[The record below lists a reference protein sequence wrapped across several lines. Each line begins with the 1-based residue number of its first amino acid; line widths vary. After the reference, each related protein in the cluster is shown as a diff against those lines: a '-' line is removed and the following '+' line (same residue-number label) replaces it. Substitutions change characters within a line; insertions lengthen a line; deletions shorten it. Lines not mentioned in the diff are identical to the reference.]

1 MHPTLTAFLPRL
13 NYFVPPEEA
22 LKLDVVQ
29 VPVAKNSAVNR
40 SRGVRAGYVEHNHYA
55 RIARG
60 TAKKQ
65 TTFAPG
71 RFRSE
76 SYGNEHLSFAP
87 FRTRPVGRRAC
98 CF

>member
-55 RIARG
+55 QIARG
-60 TAKKQ
+60 H
-65 TTFAPG
+65 
-71 RFRSE
+71 SE
-76 SYGNEHLSFAP
+76 KANHFC
-87 FRTRPVGRRAC
+87 RRPLPERELR
-98 CF
+98 